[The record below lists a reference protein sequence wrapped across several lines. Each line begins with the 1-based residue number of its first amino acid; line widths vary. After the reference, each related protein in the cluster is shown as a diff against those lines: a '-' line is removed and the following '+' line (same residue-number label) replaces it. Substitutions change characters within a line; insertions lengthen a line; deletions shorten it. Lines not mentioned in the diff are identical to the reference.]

1 MKTETHADPG
11 LEKFERFKREGVMS
25 ALHLID
31 AAKLEL
37 STIPSRNLRI
47 ALGCRDGGDNH
58 LRSVFS
64 TKDDP
69 DRATHLRSIFAE
81 EASPCH
87 LRSLFAGDSGPA
99 EPAHLRSVFLH

>member
-1 MKTETHADPG
+1 
-11 LEKFERFKREGVMS
+11 MS
-25 ALHLID
+25 ALHPID

-47 ALGCRDGGDNH
+47 ALSCRDGGDNH

-87 LRSLFAGDSGPA
+87 LRSLFAGGSGPA